1 MDRCVHLDVSFDLA
15 QTLTNA
21 PGVTQGALT
30 QMRTLGGSVGLAAG
44 VIVFNQQ
51 LRGDPQLSKVL
62 TSEQLSTI
70 YKSPLAIEQLP
81 KAEQG
86 LVSKI
91 YAEAFS
97 LEMRTATYIA
107 AVCFLVSLLT
117 WQRNP
122 PFKGPPGGG
131 KPKKAT
137 EANEMQQ
144 VEEGIHKDE
153 A

>member
-1 MDRCVHLDVSFDLA
+1 MDRCVYFDTFFDLDRS
-15 QTLTNA
+15 LTRMS
-21 PGVTQGALT
+21 GVTQGALT

-51 LRGDPQLSKVL
+51 LRGDAQLNQTL
-62 TSEQLSTI
+62 TGEQLNTI
-70 YKSPLAIEQLP
+70 YKSPLAIGQLP
-81 KAEQG
+81 RSEQQ

-91 YAEAFS
+91 YAQSFS

-107 AVCFLVSLLT
+107 AVCFLCSLLT
-117 WQRNP
+117 WQRHP

-131 KPKKAT
+131 KPKEPK
-137 EANEMQQ
+137 EMRQ
-144 VEEGIHKDE
+144 VEDGDNIAE

>member
-1 MDRCVHLDVSFDLA
+1 MDRCVYFDISFNPDCS
-15 QTLTNA
+15 LTKT
-21 PGVTQGALT
+21 PGPTQGALT
-30 QMRTLGGSVGLAAG
+30 QARTLGGSIGLAAG
-44 VIVFNQQ
+44 VIVFNQK
-51 LRGDPQLSKVL
+51 LRGSAQLSQAL
-62 TSEQLSTI
+62 TGEQLSTI

-81 KAEQG
+81 RSEQL

-107 AVCFLVSLLT
+107 AVCSLVSLLT
-117 WQRNP
+117 WQRHP

-131 KPKKAT
+131 KPKEAKEMEQT
-137 EANEMQQ
+137 EDKENMA
-144 VEEGIHKDE
+144 E

>member
-1 MDRCVHLDVSFDLA
+1 MDRCVHSDTSFDLDR
-15 QTLTNA
+15 LLMRIS
-21 PGVTQGALT
+21 GVTQGALT

-51 LRGDPQLSKVL
+51 LRGSAQLNQTL
-62 TSEQLSTI
+62 TREQLSTV

-81 KAEQG
+81 QSEQQ

-91 YAEAFS
+91 YAQAFS
-97 LEMRTATYIA
+97 LEMRTATYVA

-117 WQRNP
+117 WQRHP
-122 PFKGPPGGG
+122 PFKGPPGGD
-131 KPKKAT
+131 KPK
-137 EANEMQQ
+137 EAKEMQQ
-144 VEEGIHKDE
+144 AEDGDNKAE